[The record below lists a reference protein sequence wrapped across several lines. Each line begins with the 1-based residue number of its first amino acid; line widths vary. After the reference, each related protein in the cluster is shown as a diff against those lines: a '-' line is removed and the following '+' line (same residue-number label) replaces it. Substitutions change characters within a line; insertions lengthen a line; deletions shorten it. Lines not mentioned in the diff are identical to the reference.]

1 MSTIVTRA
9 GKGSPLTHAEVDAN
23 FTNLNTDKLETS
35 TAASTYAPL
44 ANPTLTGTPVAPTA
58 AANTNT
64 TQLATTAFVIG
75 QASSTTPVINGTA
88 AVGTSLK
95 YARADHVHGS
105 DTSKADLAS
114 PTFTGTPAAPTAA
127 ANTNTTQLA
136 TTAFVLGQGNSTA
149 GTIAMNGTQAAGT
162 SNLYARA
169 DHVHPSDTTR
179 AALAGATFTGAVTT
193 VASATGAAGFNLPHG
208 SAPTTPV
215 NGDLWSTTTG
225 LFLRVNGT
233 TRQYADFN
241 TAQTLSSKTLTTPTI
256 NGVTFGVTS
265 QTSAY
270 TATASVTVI
279 LCSATTAAFTV
290 TLPTAASVA
299 GRQYTIKKTDSSA
312 NAVTVGTTSSQTIDG
327 STTYSLPSQYN
338 FVTVVS
344 DGANWMRIG

>member
-9 GKGSPLTHAEVDAN
+9 GKGSALTHAEVDAN

-44 ANPTLTGTPVAPTA
+44 ASPALTGTPLAPTA
-58 AANTNT
+58 A
-64 TQLATTAFVIG
+64 V
-75 QASSTTPVINGTA
+75 
-88 AVGTSLK
+88 
-95 YARADHVHGS
+95 
-105 DTSKADLAS
+105 
-114 PTFTGTPAAPTAA
+114 
-127 ANTNTTQLA
+127 NTNTTQLA

-149 GTIAMNGTQAAGT
+149 GTIAMNGTQAAGS

-193 VASATGAAGFNLPHG
+193 AASATGGAGLNIPHG
-208 SAPTTPV
+208 AAPTTPV

-225 LFLRVNGT
+225 LFLRTSGT
-233 TRQYADFN
+233 TVQFATLTN
-241 TAQTLSSKTLTTPTI
+241 TQTLSSKTLTTPI
-256 NGVTFGVTS
+256 LNGLNYGVTS

-270 TATASVTVI
+270 TATATVTVI
-279 LCSATTAAFTV
+279 LCNSTTAGFTV
-290 TLPTAASVA
+290 TLPTAVSVI
-299 GRQYTIKKTDSSA
+299 GRKYTIKKTDSSA

-338 FVTVVS
+338 FVTVMS